1 MINLKTWIYFSFI
14 YKMQMESFEDQSPS
28 MARQTSEL
36 SEHSESDIKDLN
48 QMYLH
53 KIVTS
58 PSSPFTLEH
67 RRQTPEEKK
76 LIYCVRFDPEDNKY
90 LAIGEAVVTGRVF

>member
-1 MINLKTWIYFSFI
+1 MIENYDTP
-14 YKMQMESFEDQSPS
+14 SPLAHRAS
-28 MARQTSEL
+28 DL
-36 SEHSESDIKDLN
+36 SIHSESDLKDIN

-53 KIVTS
+53 KIITS
-58 PSSPFTLEH
+58 PQSLYTLEH

-90 LAIGEAVVTGRVF
+90 LAIG

>member
-1 MINLKTWIYFSFI
+1 MIEN
-14 YKMQMESFEDQSPS
+14 FEDQSPS
-28 MARQTSEL
+28 MVHQTSEV

-53 KIVTS
+53 KIIS
-58 PSSPFTLEH
+58 APGSAFTLEH

-76 LIYCVRFDPEDNKY
+76 QIYCVRFDPEDNKF
-90 LAIGEAVVTGRVF
+90 LAIGKYNAKQ